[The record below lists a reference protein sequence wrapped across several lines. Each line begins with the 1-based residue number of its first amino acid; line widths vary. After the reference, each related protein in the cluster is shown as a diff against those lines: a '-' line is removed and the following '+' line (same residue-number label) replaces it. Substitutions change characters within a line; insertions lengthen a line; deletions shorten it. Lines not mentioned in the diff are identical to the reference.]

1 MCSISAVTCDYYLRY
16 LATMQFVGNGFLKA
30 QGYHKGQL
38 FDPVRPAES
47 LTHLVNAVF
56 KRQFGLKVNS
66 ATYIR
71 PAIAYIQVFL
81 NYIVNYTYKNLKI

>member
-1 MCSISAVTCDYYLRY
+1 
-16 LATMQFVGNGFLKA
+16 MQFVGNGFLKA

-38 FDPVRPAES
+38 FDPARPAES

-81 NYIVNYTYKNLKI
+81 NYTLNYTYKNLKI